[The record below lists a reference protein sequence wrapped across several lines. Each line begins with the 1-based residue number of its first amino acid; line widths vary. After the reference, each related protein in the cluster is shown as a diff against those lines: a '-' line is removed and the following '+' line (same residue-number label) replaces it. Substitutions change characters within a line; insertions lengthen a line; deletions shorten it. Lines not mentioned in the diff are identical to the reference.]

1 MSADSLPFE
10 VDARGMRC
18 PWPAL
23 RAARAMRAHDT
34 VLVRAD
40 DPIAPKELA
49 ALAQEQGW
57 AFEIKANNSFYFSR
71 MPPGASGDNRKFT

>member
-1 MSADSLPFE
+1 MTGEAAPFE
-10 VDARGMRC
+10 VDARAMRC

-23 RAARAMRAHDT
+23 RAARAMRQHKA

-57 AFEIKANNSFYFSR
+57 AFEIRADHLFYLAQR
-71 MPPGASGDNRKFT
+71 SGIAQPC